1 VRHTHTDLVIHH
13 DDAPTKVPR
22 PRAPFSAA
30 IMAVFDDYTEMN
42 GATKVI
48 PGSHCKGT
56 FNLVGKLKVGK
67 LKG

>member
-1 VRHTHTDLVIHH
+1 MNLPSKVLYVRHTHTDLVIHH

-48 PGSHCKGT
+48 PRSHRKHST
-56 FNLVGKLKVGK
+56 WSEN
-67 LKG
+67 